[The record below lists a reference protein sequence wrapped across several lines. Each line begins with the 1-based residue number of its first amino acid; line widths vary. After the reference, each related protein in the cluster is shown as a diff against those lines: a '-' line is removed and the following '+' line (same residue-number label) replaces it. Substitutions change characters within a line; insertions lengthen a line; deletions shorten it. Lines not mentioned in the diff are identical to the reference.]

1 MSASNRKTLI
11 HDFSTDTSVEL
22 ASTVANPAQQRAQVV
37 DEAIVRGTTVLPE
50 LTEAGAL
57 ERIDRVRFEAL
68 GTLGAGGMGQVQLVR
83 DFDIGRTIAVKR
95 LPADAHPALVQRFVE
110 EIRTIGTLEHPNIVP
125 VHDVGVDSHGQFF
138 FVMKHLEGQTL
149 ERLIARLQDGDPLAH
164 AQYPFPARAQLL
176 LSVMNAVSYA
186 HRRGVLHRDLKPANI
201 MVGAFGD
208 VTVLDWG
215 IASRIPPVP
224 AGSAEVM
231 VCQATGQ
238 APTPEAPAAL
248 LSSTLPLEPQGAVV
262 GTPLYLSPEQA
273 RGDNRGLDQRSDIY
287 ALGLI
292 FFELLYL
299 EHPLA
304 AFADQNLEGLCRTIQ
319 THTPEVFGLTGHRAQ
334 DMVPAE
340 YGWFLL
346 RAMHKDPA
354 QRFPTVDAMM
364 TELKLVMSGQ
374 FRVQCQRTALK
385 RVLHG
390 STRFID
396 RHPSLSIVG
405 SSLGVIIVLAAVVN
419 AVLRLF

>member
-11 HDFSTDTSVEL
+11 HDFSTDPSVEL

-50 LTEAGAL
+50 LTETGAL

-215 IASRIPPVP
+215 IARIL
-224 AGSAEVM
+224 AE
-231 VCQATGQ
+231 A
-238 APTPEAPAAL
+238 APEAAPVTDSGPER
-248 LSSTLPLEPQGAVV
+248 LSRPGSMIGKLFLNFSIFRTHEC
-262 GTPLYLSPEQA
+262 EI
-273 RGDNRGLDQRSDIY
+273 R
-287 ALGLI
+287 LI
-292 FFELLYL
+292 
-299 EHPLA
+299 P
-304 AFADQNLEGLCRTIQ
+304 R
-319 THTPEVFGLTGHRAQ
+319 
-334 DMVPAE
+334 
-340 YGWFLL
+340 
-346 RAMHKDPA
+346 
-354 QRFPTVDAMM
+354 DA
-364 TELKLVMSGQ
+364 KL
-374 FRVQCQRTALK
+374 F
-385 RVLHG
+385 
-390 STRFID
+390 
-396 RHPSLSIVG
+396 
-405 SSLGVIIVLAAVVN
+405 
-419 AVLRLF
+419 